1 MVHDKLIIRWKGTTA
16 AAAAAG
22 GTSTR
27 ATTAVAAARQ
37 HMQVSVMDDG
47 GGDDDGLR
55 PSPSAAE
62 RDADLEA
69 AMAEAEVAD
78 ELRQQRIRLE
88 HGGGH
93 HRPGEPGTVQLTAAG
108 GWCSGRAPLTV
119 LLEDDGAAASVAE
132 VVPNPA
138 FTGDE
143 CDDAPLLENAYRYFT
158 GELMD

>member
-1 MVHDKLIIRWKGTTA
+1 MMVHDKLIVRWKGTTA

-88 HGGGH
+88 HGGH
-93 HRPGEPGTVQLTAAG
+93 HRPGEPGAVQLTAAAG

-119 LLEDDGAAASVAE
+119 LLEDDGAASSVAE

-138 FTGDE
+138 FTGE
-143 CDDAPLLENAYRYFT
+143 CGDTPLLEDAYRYFT